1 MLYSQNPDYVFDLT
15 YACNEATEL
24 YRNFMTV
31 NKKPYDLINARINSE
46 IKRYDGLIFS
56 LKCLP
61 PALIQMKGKRRLH
74 TPDTLSLSA
83 QADRA
88 ACIQSAM
95 QLRDNI
101 VKTQRLITADSIA
114 FSHVSTIL
122 GKLNTYAQKRYDD
135 IQSSIFRDN
144 GSTYFEILGN
154 FGHNIDR
161 AKLDVTNKYNLG
173 NESRFAKSQ
182 WRGSVIVGFVIF
194 VVFYLVLSFVLGFLL
209 TKLLY
214 YVLKRLKWVN
224 FGTNEVR
231 AMRLRKW
238 KKSSPL

>member
-1 MLYSQNPDYVFDLT
+1 MKKILLVVCALMLAVPSKAVLNEKNLDETLVVLRGELDQAIKKQQQNMARYRQYNASQKKTLKSTMDRCGEVSLMLYSQNPDYVFDLT

-31 NKKPYDLINARINSE
+31 NKKPYDLINARITSE

-144 GSTYFEILGN
+144 GSTNSKFWAIS
-154 FGHNIDR
+154 
-161 AKLDVTNKYNLG
+161 VTTSTG
-173 NESRFAKSQ
+173 P
-182 WRGSVIVGFVIF
+182 
-194 VVFYLVLSFVLGFLL
+194 
-209 TKLLY
+209 
-214 YVLKRLKWVN
+214 
-224 FGTNEVR
+224 
-231 AMRLRKW
+231 
-238 KKSSPL
+238 SSM